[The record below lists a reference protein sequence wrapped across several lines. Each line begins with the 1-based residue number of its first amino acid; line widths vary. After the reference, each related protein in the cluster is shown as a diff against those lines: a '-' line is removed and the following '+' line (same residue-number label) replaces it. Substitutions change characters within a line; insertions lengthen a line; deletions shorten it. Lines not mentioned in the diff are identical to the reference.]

1 MPSNNIQLQYGQ
13 IETVSTQLN
22 NAVTNI
28 NPQLVQLQGSVDNLL
43 TDGLFLQRTSP
54 AMQNAYHQFTGQLTQ
69 IVAKIED
76 FAKQFMSIKTQI
88 DDMDRTMKAQ
98 IEGNK

>member
-13 IETVSTQLN
+13 IETVATQLN

-28 NPQLVQLQGSVDNLL
+28 NPQLMQLQGTVDNLL
-43 TDGLFLQRTSP
+43 TDGLFLQQTSP
-54 AMQNAYHQFTGQLTQ
+54 AMQHAYLQFTQQLTQ
-69 IVAKIED
+69 IVSKIED
-76 FAKQFMSIKTQI
+76 FAKQFTSIKTQI